1 MVTAFIMITVGA
13 GEHLSWLPTIRERVE
28 KLPGV
33 IEAHCIMGRY
43 DIVAKV
49 KVKTWDELVD
59 LVSDKIR
66 SIPSVMATETFVGY
80 EE

>member
-13 GEHLSWLPTIRERVE
+13 GEHLSWLPTVKEKVE

-33 IEAHCIMGRY
+33 VEAHCVMGRY
-43 DIVAKV
+43 DIIAKV
-49 KVKTWDELVD
+49 KVRAWGELVN

-66 SIPSVMATETFVGY
+66 SIPGVSATETFVGY